1 MTDTNS
7 TMTDTKDKIEFDQV
21 IERGC
26 GIDIHK
32 SVLVSTVQGT
42 GIKTETRSYDAF
54 TKSIEQLRDWLK
66 SLGITHVAMESTGV
80 YWKPVYNILEKD
92 FKIIL
97 VNARHLKNIPGN
109 KTDKKDS
116 RRIAKLLLAGLLKG
130 SFIPPKHVRE
140 MRDLT
145 RYKRRI
151 IEQIASEKNRI
162 QKFMEDANIKLS
174 SVVSN
179 MSGAT
184 ATKIINAMIEGEGK
198 PEELA
203 KLRHGKMKASEQE
216 LITALTG
223 NLTGHHR
230 FMLKMVKKSI
240 RDKEL
245 LIKELEKQID
255 NKLEE
260 SEMVPDAE
268 LLSTIPG
275 VDKEAAAYI
284 LSEIGNDMERFPDEQ
299 HLASWA
305 GLSPGNNES
314 AGKKKSSR
322 TTHGDKWLKAMLIQ
336 CAWAAT
342 RTKGTYL
349 RSKYESLAGR
359 RGKKRAL
366 VAVGHK
372 IIIAAYFILKNKEPY
387 KELGGDFLDKKNR
400 DKQIKRHLRQLRDLG
415 VDVSQYAA

>member
-1 MTDTNS
+1 MA
-7 TMTDTKDKIEFDQV
+7 KAQDKIEFDQV
-21 IERGC
+21 IDKGC
-26 GIDIHK
+26 GIDIHR
-32 SVLVSTVQGT
+32 SVLVATVQGK
-42 GIKTETRSYDAF
+42 GIKTETRSFDAF
-54 TKSIEQLRDWLK
+54 TESIEQLSEWLK

-80 YWKPVYNILEKD
+80 YWKPVYNILEKG
-92 FKIIL
+92 FEIVL

-130 SFIPPKHVRE
+130 SFIPPKPVRE

-151 IEQIASEKNRI
+151 IEQIASEKNRV
-162 QKFMEDANIKLS
+162 QKFLEDANIKLS

-184 ATKIINAMIEGEGK
+184 ATKIIDAMIQGEGN

-203 KLRHGKMKASEQE
+203 KLRHGKMKATEQE
-216 LITALTG
+216 LIMALTG
-223 NLTGHHR
+223 NLTAHHK
-230 FMLKMVKKSI
+230 FMLQMVKQSI
-240 RDKEL
+240 KDKEL
-245 LIKELEKQID
+245 LIKELDTQIG
-255 NKLEE
+255 NKLKEN
-260 SEMVPDAE
+260 EMVLDAE

-314 AGKKKSSR
+314 AGKKKAQEPR
-322 TTHGDKWLKAMLIQ
+322 M
-336 CAWAAT
+336 AT
-342 RTKGTYL
+342 NG
-349 RSKYESLAGR
+349 SK
-359 RGKKRAL
+359 
-366 VAVGHK
+366 
-372 IIIAAYFILKNKEPY
+372 
-387 KELGGDFLDKKNR
+387 
-400 DKQIKRHLRQLRDLG
+400 Q
-415 VDVSQYAA
+415 